1 MLQLNGRTIQRAR
14 TPSPPIGSFASQ
26 QQQKERKKKYEAMGK
41 CTTTT
46 KKKPQGIQEN
56 KVVKKNRIER
66 WRKRFTAREMH

>member
-26 QQQKERKKKYEAMGK
+26 QQQKERKKKYEARGK